1 MADDNMLKKLNYEL
15 KLYIYLQERKK
26 IFKP

>member
-15 KLYIYLQERKK
+15 KLYIYLHERKK